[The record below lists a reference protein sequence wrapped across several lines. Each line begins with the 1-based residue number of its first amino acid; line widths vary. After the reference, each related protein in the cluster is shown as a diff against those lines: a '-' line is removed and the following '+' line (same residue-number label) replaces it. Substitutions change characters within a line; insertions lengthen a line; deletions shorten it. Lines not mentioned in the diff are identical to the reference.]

1 MLGKDLIINNDEVM
15 PKDLKCPIALIGYGL
30 SGQASLRLLLA
41 LGYNKEEIIIYDEQ
55 SRSAEFTDL
64 SDFIQ
69 KTKPQTLI
77 VSPGFPL
84 SNPGFLIAKKLGLAI
99 TSEISL
105 ACGYLTKEKL
115 IGITGSMGKSTT
127 TALLNWAIQKS
138 GLASL
143 ALGNIGQPL
152 ADYVSSII
160 EKKQS
165 PMDWIVLE
173 LSSYQL
179 ENCSGLNL
187 QAAAIT
193 AFEKNHLDRYK
204 DLNDYYSTKLQIIN
218 YLQGPLVLN
227 EHSPDLVHYKKQ
239 IQDFGHKPVHWS
251 NDHDPLVTKYSLCE
265 NLLLGQHQIQN
276 LTLSAKLL
284 HECGLD
290 GAISFLKTFT
300 GLHHRLEIVHTKNE
314 SLIIND
320 SKATSIQSVISAI
333 ESVIEKFPNTKKIYL
348 LLGGKDKGLPWE
360 DLKILKNDKFKKIS
374 VCFFGQCGEM
384 AQKKSGLNG
393 DIYKTLKECVDKIK
407 NQFSENE
414 IVLLSPGGTSQ
425 DEFKNFEE
433 RGNFFKNIFTETH

>member
-1 MLGKDLIINNDEVM
+1 
-15 PKDLKCPIALIGYGL
+15 
-30 SGQASLRLLLA
+30 
-41 LGYNKEEIIIYDEQ
+41 
-55 SRSAEFTDL
+55 
-64 SDFIQ
+64 
-69 KTKPQTLI
+69 
-77 VSPGFPL
+77 
-84 SNPGFLIAKKLGLAI
+84 
-99 TSEISL
+99 
-105 ACGYLTKEKL
+105 
-115 IGITGSMGKSTT
+115 MGKSTT